1 MQKIWFIVRHPP
13 LPRTRAGQSL
23 FATCLDS
30 DSGAYL
36 KARYITALHSQPLF
50 HCTRCYASQLRSLNN
65 RSSTGKRS
73 FHGDFEQWNMEHEA
87 STLHD
92 QPIQHLSWCLSLVCL
107 HLNPGVV
114 WRVSQFVYL
123 STRGSPTWQEWA
135 NNRYAVSTGCFA
147 QLVLHNGWWRS
158 HLVPGYCHCHGC

>member
-1 MQKIWFIVRHPP
+1 MASP
-13 LPRTRAGQSL
+13 LPRTRAWWSL

-36 KARYITALHSQPLF
+36 KARYITALHSHPLF
-50 HCTRCYASQLRSLNN
+50 HCTRCYATQLRSLNN
-65 RSSTGKRS
+65 CSSTGKRS
-73 FHGDFEQWNMEHEA
+73 FHVDFEQWNMEHEA

-92 QPIQHLSWCLSLVCL
+92 RMPKQSIQHLSVVCL
-107 HLNPGVV
+107 HLNLAVV

-135 NNRYAVSTGCFA
+135 NNRYAVSTARFA

-158 HLVPGYCHCHGC
+158 HLVPDYCHCHGR